1 MSITLEDANRMIQA
15 ALAKASE
22 IDVKVSIAVCDG
34 GGNLIALGRM
44 DGASSISAV
53 VAQGKAAASAGF
65 GRPSGTLQA
74 DSPVI
79 QAVIAAMGGRMLP
92 AQGAVQWSRMGPWRA
107 PSGAVALLLNR
118 TRSVPGQDW
127 LPCRRYFPL
136 ICRTGIRQFRRAESS
151 SINVVHSRRNPRKRG
166 LAVQIRCWFLG
177 QARCNHF
184 PRPRFHRRH
193 DRIDD
198 VLVQVRGDSG
208 IAGPLEHGR

>member
-22 IDVKVSIAVCDG
+22 IGVKVSIAVCDG
-34 GGNLIALGRM
+34 GGNLIAFGRM

-92 AQGAVQWSRMGPWRA
+92 AQGAVPVVTDGSLAGA
-107 PSGAVALLLNR
+107 IGGSGATAE
-118 TRSVPGQDW
+118 QDEE
-127 LPCRRYFPL
+127 CA
-136 ICRTGIRQFRRAESS
+136 RA
-151 SINVVHSRRNPRKRG
+151 G
-166 LAVQIRCWFLG
+166 LAAL
-177 QARCNHF
+177 
-184 PRPRFHRRH
+184 
-193 DRIDD
+193 
-198 VLVQVRGDSG
+198 
-208 IAGPLEHGR
+208 

>member
-22 IDVKVSIAVCDG
+22 IGVKVSIAVCDG
-34 GGNLIALGRM
+34 GGNLIAFGRM

-92 AQGAVQWSRMGPWRA
+92 AQGAVPVVKDGSLAGA
-107 PSGAVALLLNR
+107 IGGSGATAE
-118 TRSVPGQDW
+118 QDED
-127 LPCRRYFPL
+127 CA
-136 ICRTGIRQFRRAESS
+136 RA
-151 SINVVHSRRNPRKRG
+151 G
-166 LAVQIRCWFLG
+166 LAAL
-177 QARCNHF
+177 
-184 PRPRFHRRH
+184 
-193 DRIDD
+193 
-198 VLVQVRGDSG
+198 
-208 IAGPLEHGR
+208 